1 MSTPNTHFGADA
13 IEKLLK
19 DRSRLFFIGIGG
31 VSMSSL
37 AHISAIRGFSVSGSD
52 RSHSKITDALEAAGI
67 SIFYSHCAENVADAD
82 AVIYT
87 VAISEDNPEY
97 VEAKRR
103 GVPCIS
109 RADYLGYIM
118 TAQKKR
124 LGISGMH
131 GKSTCTAMCAAVYME
146 GGDPTV
152 VSGASSPDMGGYYRI
167 GAGEHFIFEACEY
180 MDSFLDFSPT
190 SAIILNIEPEHLDYF
205 SGIDSIKAS
214 FRKFA
219 ELTNGG
225 RIIFNINDQNIV
237 SALEGYGGPLYT
249 FGIDCDN
256 ADYFA
261 KNIKQ
266 ESGKLKF
273 DIMKRGRLL
282 LKTELSVPGRHNI
295 LNALAAAAAADLD
308 GISPDAIA
316 RGIAK
321 FRGIGRRMEYKG
333 KLGEALVYDDYAHHP
348 TELRATLEAART
360 IVGDGKLTAVFQPHT
375 YSRTSA
381 LFSDFAEVLR
391 LADRVLLP
399 PIYPARETDDLGI
412 SSKLLADAAGE
423 KVLAFNSIDAIA
435 RELNSSVTDG
445 VVVIMGAGNI
455 DSIYKMLNIK

>member
-19 DRSRLFFIGIGG
+19 DRKKLFFIGIGG

-52 RSHSKITDALEAAGI
+52 RSRSKITDALEATGI
-67 SIFYSHCAENVADAD
+67 SIFYSHSAENVADAD

-131 GKSTCTAMCAAVYME
+131 GKSTCTAMCASVYME

-167 GAGEHFIFEACEY
+167 GTDEHFIFEACEY

-205 SGIDSIKAS
+205 SGIEEIKAS

-219 ELTNGG
+219 ELTGGG

-237 SALEGYGGPLYT
+237 SALEGYSGPLYT

-333 KLGEALVYDDYAHHP
+333 KLGEAPVYDDYAHHP

-399 PIYPARETDDLGI
+399 PIYPARETDDLGV
-412 SSKLLADAAGE
+412 SSKFLADAAGE
-423 KVLAFNSIDAIA
+423 KVLAFDSIDAIA